1 MPLTG
6 LKIVVLKTSPQGNQ
20 RSGRAEGDPGD
31 SRPFSAEG
39 EARPKTDRDVSRWWV
54 PFSCRKR
61 SMISLN
67 GELIGTRCGSR
78 SCVECHRWKL
88 SRWVGVAED
97 LKQKPDEVLRASVLT
112 PDHRLTSHEDV
123 AEWLKGVR
131 AFLRQWTR
139 SAGLGFGFWV
149 AEAVPKWG
157 EQSDNLCPLRTA
169 PPAKFIAGCSPDLEE
184 TLNRAH
190 QECKHGGH
198 CRFCRGTGYLPA
210 MHVHVHLLTS
220 SLPFYYGDGP
230 AEPALEDRYP
240 ARWTALDG
248 SKTGF
253 VGACKR
259 HGMGVSKSEQIESY
273 RGIQGYISKACL
285 SYVAKGAKSKEI
297 DWSESAVNAALASWT
312 FGNTRTRG
320 AVGRA
325 YGLSRRTKDTS
336 TRPEFVS
343 DAARLCHQLTA
354 TGDNHLAAVT
364 EDRAKDET
372 KSTRE
377 MGLLV
382 DVLEVGLKAQQSEAL
397 INVLQKTQV
406 YKGTTKTEVGFFQA
420 ETAPQMLQVIKG
432 EVVKHCRALDSNDA
446 LSSTWDGVPIVS
458 DTTTWAAPQNP
469 SDPFTGWYLGR
480 GSSIISTD
488 DPLHLLEAFKSSP
501 ERASL
506 ALPPLAMPGPR
517 ATLLEL
523 ILKRIDNGLPW
534 EAWRLSLGD
543 LHSRARLSQEVF
555 YDEKIG
561 KMVGAIGRDEP
572 QTHQLAYRRDQNEPL
587 YVRSI

>member
-1 MPLTG
+1 MKG
-6 LKIVVLKTSPQGNQ
+6 LKIVVLKTSPKGNQ
-20 RSGRAEGDPGD
+20 RSGRAEGDQGD
-31 SRPFSAEG
+31 SRPFSDQVED
-39 EARPKTDRDVSRWWV
+39 RPKTERDTSRWWV

-67 GELIGTRCGSR
+67 GELVGTRCGSR
-78 SCVECHRWKL
+78 SCVDCHRWKL

-157 EQSDNLCPLRTA
+157 EQSDNPCPLRKA
-169 PPAKFIAGCSPDLEE
+169 SPAEFMAGSSPDLVE

-198 CRFCRGTGYLPA
+198 CRFCRGSGYLPA
-210 MHVHVHLLTS
+210 MHVHVHLLTA

-230 AEPALEDRYP
+230 ADPALKERYP
-240 ARWTALDG
+240 ARFTALDG

-285 SYVAKGAKSKEI
+285 SYVSKGAKSKEV
-297 DWSESAVNAALASWT
+297 DWSESAINAALASWT

-343 DAARLCHQLTA
+343 DAARLCHQLSA
-354 TGDNHLAAVT
+354 SGDNHLAAIT

-372 KSTRE
+372 KNTRE

-397 INVLQKTQV
+397 VNVLQKTQV
-406 YKGTTKTEVGFFQA
+406 YKGGAEPEVGFFRA
-420 ETAPQMLQVIKG
+420 GTAPQMLQVSRG
-432 EVVKHCRALDSNDA
+432 EVVNHCRALASNAA
-446 LSSTWDGVPIVS
+446 LSSTWDGVPIVL

-469 SDPFTGWYLGR
+469 SDPMTGWYLGR
-480 GSSIISTD
+480 GSSIISSD
-488 DPLHLLEAFKSSP
+488 DPLHLLQAFKDGP
-501 ERASL
+501 ERASS
-506 ALPPLAMPGPR
+506 AFPPAPIPR
-517 ATLLEL
+517 STTSVLEL
-523 ILKRIDNGLPW
+523 IMKSIDSGLPW
-534 EAWRLSLGD
+534 EAWRLGIGSLTR
-543 LHSRARLSQEVF
+543 RASINNGAH
-555 YDEKIG
+555 YAEKI
-561 KMVGAIGRDEP
+561 RE
-572 QTHQLAYRRDQNEPL
+572 LA
-587 YVRSI
+587 

>member
-1 MPLTG
+1 MTG
-6 LKIVVLKTSPQGNQ
+6 LKIVVLKSSPQGNQ
-20 RSGRAEGDPGD
+20 RSGRAEGDQGD

-67 GELIGTRCGSR
+67 GELVGTRCGSR
-78 SCVECHRWKL
+78 SCVDCHRWKL

-157 EQSDNLCPLRTA
+157 EQSDNPCPLRKA
-169 PPAKFIAGCSPDLEE
+169 PPAEFMAGSSPDLVE

-198 CRFCRGTGYLPA
+198 CRFCRGSGYLPA
-210 MHVHVHLLTS
+210 MHVHVHLLTA

-230 AEPALEDRYP
+230 ADPALKERYP

-285 SYVAKGAKSKEI
+285 SYVSKGSKSKDI
-297 DWSESAVNAALASWT
+297 DWSTSAVNAALASWT

-343 DAARLCHQLTA
+343 DAARLCHQLNA
-354 TGDNHLAAVT
+354 SGDNHLAAIT

-372 KSTRE
+372 KNTRE

-406 YKGTTKTEVGFFQA
+406 YKGGAEPEVGFFQA
-420 ETAPQMLQVIKG
+420 GTAPQMLQVVKG
-432 EVVKHCRALDSNDA
+432 EVVNHCRALASNAA
-446 LSSTWDGVPIVS
+446 LSSTWDGVPIVL

-469 SDPFTGWYLGR
+469 SDPMTGWYLGR
-480 GSSIISTD
+480 GSSIISSD
-488 DPLHLLEAFKSSP
+488 DPLHLLQAFKDGP
-501 ERASL
+501 ERAYL
-506 ALPPLAMPGPR
+506 AFPPAPIPR
-517 ATLLEL
+517 DRSSVLEL
-523 ILKRIDNGLPW
+523 IMQSIDKGLPW
-534 EAWRLSLGD
+534 EAWRLHIGSLTR
-543 LHSRARLSQEVF
+543 RASINNGAH
-555 YDEKIG
+555 YAEKTR
-561 KMVGAIGRDEP
+561 K
-572 QTHQLAYRRDQNEPL
+572 LA
-587 YVRSI
+587 

>member
-1 MPLTG
+1 MTG

-20 RSGRAEGDPGD
+20 RSGRAEGDQGD
-31 SRPFSAEG
+31 SRPFIAEG

-67 GELIGTRCGSR
+67 GELVGTRCGSR
-78 SCVECHRWKL
+78 SCVDCHRWKL
-88 SRWVGVAED
+88 SRWVGVAQD
-97 LKQKPDEVLRASVLT
+97 LKQKPDEVLRSSVLT

-157 EQSDNLCPLRTA
+157 EQSDNPCPLRTA
-169 PPAKFIAGCSPDLEE
+169 PPAEFMAGCSPDLEE

-230 AEPALEDRYP
+230 ADPALAELYP

-285 SYVAKGAKSKEI
+285 SYVSKGAKSKDI
-297 DWSESAVNAALASWT
+297 DWSTSAVNAALASWT

-354 TGDNHLAAVT
+354 SGDNHLAAVT

-406 YKGTTKTEVGFFQA
+406 YKGSTKTEVEFFRA
-420 ETAPQMLQVIKG
+420 GTAPQMLSVAGG
-432 EVVKHCRALDSNDA
+432 EVVNHCRALGSNSA
-446 LSSTWDGVPIVS
+446 LSSSWNGVPIVS

-469 SDPFTGWYLGR
+469 SDPLTGWYLGR

-488 DPLHLLEAFKSSP
+488 DPLHLLEAFKNSP
-501 ERASL
+501 ERAFL
-506 ALPPLAMPGPR
+506 ALPPLAMPGQR
-517 ATLLEL
+517 ASLLEL
-523 ILKRIDNGLPW
+523 IMKRIDNGLPW

-543 LHSRARLSQEVF
+543 LHSRASLSQEVF

-561 KMVGAIGRDEP
+561 EMARTIGRNEP
-572 QTHQLAYRRDQNEPL
+572 QAHHPANRGNQDKPYN
-587 YVRSI
+587 VRAI